1 MQVQFLLTA
10 QQQYGQQGVGYM
22 PRRKKHSHQIPANH
36 RRKCVDTG
44 TVKQVVCRYI
54 EVPAEYT
61 SPKKEGFTFED
72 IPGVKI
78 HNYSSYEAAEEIHG
92 EGSFTNNY
100 TEDDFLRP

>member
-1 MQVQFLLTA
+1 
-10 QQQYGQQGVGYM
+10 M

-78 HNYSSYEAAEEIHG
+78 HNYSSYEAAEEAHG

-100 TEDDFLRP
+100 TEDDFIR

>member
-1 MQVQFLLTA
+1 
-10 QQQYGQQGVGYM
+10 M

-54 EVPAEYT
+54 ELPAEYT

-78 HNYSSYEAAEEIHG
+78 HNYSSYEAAEEAHG

>member
-1 MQVQFLLTA
+1 
-10 QQQYGQQGVGYM
+10 M

-54 EVPAEYT
+54 ELPAEYT

-78 HNYSSYEAAEEIHG
+78 HNYSSYEAAEEAHG
-92 EGSFTNNY
+92 EGSFTNNF

>member
-1 MQVQFLLTA
+1 
-10 QQQYGQQGVGYM
+10 M
-22 PRRKKHSHQIPANH
+22 PRRRKHRHQIPENH

-54 EVPAEYT
+54 E
-61 SPKKEGFTFED
+61 EGFSYED

-92 EGSFTNNY
+92 KDSFTNTY
-100 TEDDFLRP
+100 DEDDFLR

>member
-1 MQVQFLLTA
+1 
-10 QQQYGQQGVGYM
+10 M

-54 EVPAEYT
+54 ELPAEYT

-78 HNYSSYEAAEEIHG
+78 HNYSSYEAAEEAHG
-92 EGSFTNNY
+92 EGAFTHNY

>member
-1 MQVQFLLTA
+1 
-10 QQQYGQQGVGYM
+10 M

-44 TVKQVVCRYI
+44 TVKQVVCIYI
-54 EVPAEYT
+54 ELQAEYT

-92 EGSFTNNY
+92 KDSFTNTY
-100 TEDDFLRP
+100 TEEDFLRP

>member
-1 MQVQFLLTA
+1 
-10 QQQYGQQGVGYM
+10 M

-78 HNYSSYEAAEEIHG
+78 HNYSSHEAAESVHG
-92 EGSFTNNY
+92 KDSFTNTY
-100 TEDDFLRP
+100 TEDDFLRT

>member
-1 MQVQFLLTA
+1 
-10 QQQYGQQGVGYM
+10 M

-78 HNYSSYEAAEEIHG
+78 LNYSSYEAAEEAHG

>member
-1 MQVQFLLTA
+1 MYKRQ
-10 QQQYGQQGVGYM
+10 
-22 PRRKKHSHQIPANH
+22 
-36 RRKCVDTG
+36 DTG

-54 EVPAEYT
+54 ELPAEYT

-92 EGSFTNNY
+92 KDSFTNTY
-100 TEDDFLRP
+100 DEDDFLR

>member
-1 MQVQFLLTA
+1 
-10 QQQYGQQGVGYM
+10 M

-78 HNYSSYEAAEEIHG
+78 HNYSSYEAAEEAHG

>member
-1 MQVQFLLTA
+1 
-10 QQQYGQQGVGYM
+10 M

-78 HNYSSYEAAEEIHG
+78 HNYSSYEAAEEAHG

-100 TEDDFLRP
+100 TEDDFLKL

>member
-1 MQVQFLLTA
+1 QFLLTA

-78 HNYSSYEAAEEIHG
+78 HNYSSYEAAEEAHG

>member
-1 MQVQFLLTA
+1 
-10 QQQYGQQGVGYM
+10 M

-78 HNYSSYEAAEEIHG
+78 HNYSSYEAAEETHG

>member
-1 MQVQFLLTA
+1 
-10 QQQYGQQGVGYM
+10 M

-78 HNYSSYEAAEEIHG
+78 YNYSSYEAAEEAHG

>member
-1 MQVQFLLTA
+1 
-10 QQQYGQQGVGYM
+10 M

-54 EVPAEYT
+54 EVPAEFT
-61 SPKKEGFTFED
+61 SPKKEGFSYED

-78 HNYSSYEAAEEIHG
+78 HNYSSYEAAEEAHG

>member
-1 MQVQFLLTA
+1 
-10 QQQYGQQGVGYM
+10 M

-61 SPKKEGFTFED
+61 SPKKERFTFED

-78 HNYSSYEAAEEIHG
+78 HNYSSYEAAEEAHG

>member
-1 MQVQFLLTA
+1 
-10 QQQYGQQGVGYM
+10 M

-78 HNYSSYEAAEEIHG
+78 HN
-92 EGSFTNNY
+92 
-100 TEDDFLRP
+100 

>member
-1 MQVQFLLTA
+1 
-10 QQQYGQQGVGYM
+10 M
-22 PRRKKHSHQIPANH
+22 PRRKKHSHQIPTNH

-78 HNYSSYEAAEEIHG
+78 HNYSSYEAAEEAHG

>member
-1 MQVQFLLTA
+1 
-10 QQQYGQQGVGYM
+10 M

-54 EVPAEYT
+54 EVPDEYT

-78 HNYSSYEAAEEIHG
+78 HNYSSYEAAEEAHG